1 MKEEKI
7 YIVPGNLNQYFQ
19 FIHRLYMF
27 KFIKRVSKELQVLI
41 IHPDQIRGIQGK
53 VLVLTGAYE
62 NQFYDEIRLQLQ
74 LRGKV
79 LQVHECS
86 PEATLKDL
94 SQVFLK

>member
-27 KFIKRVSKELQVLI
+27 RLIKKVSKELQVLI
-41 IHPDQIRGIQGK
+41 IHPDQIKGIQGK
-53 VLVLTGAYE
+53 VFVLEGAGKNE
-62 NQFYDEIRLQLQ
+62 KFAEIFFQLQ

-86 PEATLKDL
+86 LQATFKDL
-94 SQVFLK
+94 SQYF